1 MKTKFLTEKSG
12 LLNYPLHKGKFYSS
26 QFTTNNLGF
35 INGVKGDRD
44 IIIPKPKGLY
54 RINCIGASTTGN
66 YVKFG
71 QKIYSYPLELEKI
84 LKSSLPIS
92 LEVNNCGQGGYN
104 SADILVRFILQLL
117 DTKPDMVILYHAYND
132 IRAYLTPEFKS
143 DYSHARKNL
152 SETYWK
158 FYLASKIP
166 NFKLS
171 FIDYLIN
178 NLLGGNVRNSLL
190 NHVNKG
196 DLDQTIN
203 PNKGLETYKR
213 NIQCIID
220 ICKSNDIQII
230 LSTYCHFLYEDIKD
244 DNLHILY
251 KSIVKKE
258 NNIIRALAKENGL
271 ELVDNANLVTNDEKY
286 FVDSIHFTPAGMGFI
301 ARNIANKVTTIINRL
316 ITN

>member
-1 MKTKFLTEKSG
+1 M
-12 LLNYPLHKGKFYSS
+12 
-26 QFTTNNLGF
+26 
-35 INGVKGDRD
+35 
-44 IIIPKPKGLY
+44 
-54 RINCIGASTTGN
+54 
-66 YVKFG
+66 
-71 QKIYSYPLELEKI
+71 
-84 LKSSLPIS
+84 
-92 LEVNNCGQGGYN
+92 
-104 SADILVRFILQLL
+104 
-117 DTKPDMVILYHAYND
+117 
-132 IRAYLTPEFKS
+132 
-143 DYSHARKNL
+143 
-152 SETYWK
+152 
-158 FYLASKIP
+158 ASKIP